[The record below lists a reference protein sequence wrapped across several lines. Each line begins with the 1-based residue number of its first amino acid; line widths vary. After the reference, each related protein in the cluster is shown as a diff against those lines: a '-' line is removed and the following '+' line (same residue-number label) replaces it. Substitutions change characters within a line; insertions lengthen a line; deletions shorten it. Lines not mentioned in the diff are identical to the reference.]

1 MRWRTYWKVLSKL
14 LERVMLI
21 LVMFFLNIL
30 VRGSG
35 FFFVSIYEI
44 YSEVR
49 VFLFIIVFKYGG
61 IF

>member
-1 MRWRTYWKVLSKL
+1 MRMRWRTYWKVLSKL

-35 FFFVSIYEI
+35 FFYEI